1 MVETASIVGTTDATI
16 GGTDPVEDP
25 MANPRLS
32 ILTKLASA
40 LRLAMRP
47 GGPSMAERLSSLPR
61 LARAVARGQYTG
73 STTGR
78 LLLMI
83 GALGWLLSPVDLM
96 PEAVLGVFG
105 LLDDA
110 MIVSW
115 LVTAVVT
122 ETEEYLAW
130 EKGIATSPSAAT
142 PGAPA
147 PESAVRG
154 DTVRG
159 HVIP

>member
-1 MVETASIVGTTDATI
+1 MVATASIVGTTDATI

-78 LLLMI
+78 LLL
-83 GALGWLLSPVDLM
+83 SRC
-96 PEAVLGVFG
+96 
-105 LLDDA
+105 
-110 MIVSW
+110 SQSC
-115 LVTAVVT
+115 
-122 ETEEYLAW
+122 
-130 EKGIATSPSAAT
+130 ATGQPM
-142 PGAPA
+142 
-147 PESAVRG
+147 
-154 DTVRG
+154 
-159 HVIP
+159 

>member
-1 MVETASIVGTTDATI
+1 MV
-16 GGTDPVEDP
+16 
-25 MANPRLS
+25 
-32 ILTKLASA
+32 
-40 LRLAMRP
+40 
-47 GGPSMAERLSSLPR
+47 
-61 LARAVARGQYTG
+61 
-73 STTGR
+73 
-78 LLLMI
+78 